1 MFRRTDFN
9 PGPIVNFAQSYQ
21 NTFILQCM
29 SVVHMKKYL
38 VALLLIP
45 CVFRATAQET
55 DSIFA
60 VKKRSVFAIRHI
72 LKGRETLSMLAQ
84 RYYTSLMS
92 IESANE
98 FDAKRK
104 LAVGDYVFIPLTRD
118 NYFPEKMPLDITDIH
133 KLYYKVGDKDNM
145 SVIINLFPASCLDH
159 PMTKEQ
165 LRIMNDLHGFNLTP
179 DQPLSIGW
187 IRMVP
192 PDSAN
197 IARGYGYPAPPKA
210 VRAKD
215 SVHTYFGGLEE
226 AYNTATANGTNV
238 LSEKG
243 TAVFFEK
250 PGKNNMY
257 FAFHNTMP
265 RNTVIK
271 VTNPGNNKAVLVRV
285 IGPIPDTKNFSG
297 AIIGISNAAREDLGL
312 QSDTRSWVELT
323 YPVN

>member
-1 MFRRTDFN
+1 MNR
-9 PGPIVNFAQSYQ
+9 
-21 NTFILQCM
+21 
-29 SVVHMKKYL
+29 YL
-38 VALLLIP
+38 IIALLFLSA
-45 CVFRATAQET
+45 FRSAAQAN
-55 DSIFA
+55 DSVFA
-60 VKKRSVFAIRHI
+60 VKRHSVFTIRHI
-72 LKGRETLSMLAQ
+72 LQPRETLTMLAQ

-104 LAVGDYVFIPLTRD
+104 LAVGDYVFIPLSKD
-118 NYFPEKMPLDITDIH
+118 NYFPEKMPLDITDLH

-145 SVIINLFPASCLDH
+145 SVVINLFPQSCLEH
-159 PMTKEQ
+159 PMTKETM
-165 LRIMNDLHGFNLTP
+165 RVMNDLHGFNISP
-179 DQPLSIGW
+179 DQPLNIGW

-197 IARGYGYPAPPKA
+197 IARGFGYPAPPKP
-210 VRAKD
+210 VKQRD
-215 SVHTYFGGLEE
+215 SVRTYFGGLED
-226 AYNTATANGTNV
+226 AYNQATANGANV
-238 LSEKG
+238 LTEKG

-265 RNTVIK
+265 RNTIIK
-271 VTNPGNNKAVLVRV
+271 VTNPGNNKAVLVKV

-297 AIIGISNAAREDLGL
+297 SIIGISNAAREDLGL
-312 QSDTRSWVELT
+312 QSDTRAWVELT